1 MNPLADSREPW
12 KVVFNTPYNLF
23 RNKFEGRLRNNETRS
38 RDYSLCNILFIYLF
52 FSLCSLISLRRVYDM
67 EDNDFARYI
76 FIQTLFIDNR
86 NFRSL
91 SIYII
96 HIFYSSNNLTFI
108 NSATFINV
116 QKLLM
121 IVRLLISLFSV
132 DK

>member
-1 MNPLADSREPW
+1 
-12 KVVFNTPYNLF
+12 
-23 RNKFEGRLRNNETRS
+23 
-38 RDYSLCNILFIYLF
+38 
-52 FSLCSLISLRRVYDM
+52 M
-67 EDNDFARYI
+67 EDNQKTISHVI
-76 FIQTLFIDNR
+76 FS
-86 NFRSL
+86 FRHYSL
-91 SIYII
+91 IIETFDHII